1 MPITY
6 VRKDNPNEVLGT
18 FSDEELGMKMSDTSG
33 GYAGQT
39 EKERIESLGWVAKN
53 TENKTVP
60 TPEKPAGT
68 TGTEGTTGDGTT
80 GEKTGGDSYNDAINA
95 QKGLADFYQSQY
107 DKLQSEFDSY
117 TADIA
122 LIDSENVP
130 MINDIKATFERR
142 KAEMAKLNQSMQGQ
156 LGLTQGR
163 TGMARYAPETA
174 SGFISAEITNGMN
187 RLSELESQKLAA
199 IQEAKRAL
207 KSDAEDKWKT
217 FNEMMNSAT
226 KAYSDKVTAVKDL
239 HAMVKAEEAEVL
251 AATKADID
259 YQKKALDY
267 EMDLAENLA
276 SGIVTVDDKGNVIP
290 PTQEEMLAFAEDR
303 GISIDTLVRS
313 VNDRITALKKIEKEN
328 RGKTSYYDEKGVGNT
343 TIRHYFVEDTG
354 EELYTKNLGQ
364 TYKPTTK
371 TTPETVKLT
380 EDEKKLQADMD
391 KYVSKLAEGDSWGSI
406 YNEIAV
412 KYRTKAPELFV
423 KLSDEEKRQIE
434 EDNGIKFDEKDETL
448 LDVMLG
454 KSYYYGN
461 E

>member
-6 VRKDNPNEVLGT
+6 VRKDRPEEVLGT
-18 FSDEELGMKMSDTSG
+18 FTEEELAMKMQQPQYENLTEAQRLEKL
-33 GYAGQT
+33 GY
-39 EKERIESLGWVAKN
+39 VAQPAQPAKV
-53 TENKTVP
+53 EQKVEQP
-60 TPEKPAGT
+60 KMPAGT
-68 TGTEGTTGDGTT
+68 EETGVKTTE
-80 GEKTGGDSYNDAINA
+80 YNDAMNA

-107 DKLQSEFDSY
+107 DRLQTEFDNY
-117 TADIA
+117 TKDIA
-122 LIDSENVP
+122 EIDSENNP
-130 MINDIKATFERR
+130 MIQDIKATFERR

-174 SGFISAEITNGMN
+174 QGFISAEITNGMN

-207 KSDAEDKWKT
+207 KSDAEDKWRT
-217 FNEMMNSAT
+217 FNNFMKEAT
-226 KAYSDKVTAVKDL
+226 LAYQNKTTALIDL
-239 HAMVKAEEAEVL
+239 HSMIKQEEADLL
-251 AATKADID
+251 AATKADVD
-259 YQKKALDY
+259 YQKKSLDY

-290 PTQEEMLAFAEDR
+290 PTQEEMIAFAEDR

-328 RGKTSYYDEKGVGNT
+328 RGKTSYYDEKGPGNT
-343 TIRHYFVEDTG
+343 TIRHYFVEETG
-354 EELYTKNLGQ
+354 EELYTKSLGQ
-364 TYKPTTK
+364 TYKPTSPGD
-371 TTPETVKLT
+371 TTKLT
-380 EDEKKLQADMD
+380 DDEKKLQADMD
-391 KYVSKLAEGDSWGSI
+391 KYVSKLSEGDSWGTI
-406 YNEIAV
+406 YNEISV

>member
-60 TPEKPAGT
+60 PPEKPAGT
-68 TGTEGTTGDGTT
+68 TGTGGTT
-80 GEKTGGDSYNDAINA
+80 GEKTGGDSYNDAMNA

-174 SGFISAEITNGMN
+174 QGFISAEITNGMN

-207 KSDAEDKWKT
+207 KSDAEDKWRT
-217 FNEMMNSAT
+217 FNEMMNNAT
-226 KAYSDKVTAVKDL
+226 KAYENKVTAVKDL
-239 HAMVKAEEAEVL
+239 HTMVKAEEAEVL

-328 RGKTSYYDEKGVGNT
+328 RGKTSYYDEKGPGNT

-354 EELYTKNLGQ
+354 EELYTKSLGQ

-371 TTPETVKLT
+371 TTTETVKLT

-391 KYVSKLAEGDSWGSI
+391 KYVSKLAEGDSWGTI

-423 KLSDEEKRQIE
+423 KLSDEEKKQIE
-434 EDNGIKFDEKDETL
+434 ESNGIKFDEKDETL